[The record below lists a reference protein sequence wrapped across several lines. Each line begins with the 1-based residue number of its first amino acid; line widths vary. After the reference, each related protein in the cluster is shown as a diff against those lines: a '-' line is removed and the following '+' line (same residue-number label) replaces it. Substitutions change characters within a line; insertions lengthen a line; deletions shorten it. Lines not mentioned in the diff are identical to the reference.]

1 MHPNAGTP
9 RANHTSDANGVIV
22 QENQPTSAFEVYE
35 EAAEAVT
42 AEVVAESRLEPSD
55 ETEPPRVGVWFIA
68 VYMVTYFGLNLT
80 MLLPALFSIAY
91 KVQLIDPVG
100 KEASLGLVLGL
111 GGLLGLVLGP
121 VCGVLSDS
129 TRVRWGRR
137 RTWHLAGIVISA
149 LGALVI
155 AMSPNVPLMIVGY
168 GISQLGLAAFSAG
181 FNPVLAERVPSSQR
195 GKVGALGGVA
205 AALAGVGAYLLG
217 AQLTGN
223 IYVLFLLPVV
233 VFAAASVVF
242 FFTVKDGPA
251 PARTTRPSAR
261 ELFGSFLFN
270 PKKYSDFALVWL
282 GKFCLQFG
290 FTFFSAYQLYLLLD
304 RLGFTPEEAAGQ
316 LALVSGISLLA
327 MMGFAVL
334 GGFLS
339 DKLRRR
345 KVFIYIAAALI
356 ASGLAV
362 AAFAPNFALIAIGGI
377 LLSAGTGAFTSVD
390 LAMATDLLP
399 EKDKAGKY
407 MSIYYISATIP
418 GTLAP
423 LIAPVI
429 LLIGGAEANYTALFL
444 FGAVLSLGAIITT
457 WKVRAVR

>member
-1 MHPNAGTP
+1 MNE
-9 RANHTSDANGVIV
+9 NKSTSPAEGF
-22 QENQPTSAFEVYE
+22 EN
-35 EAAEAVT
+35 AAEAVT
-42 AEVVAESRLEPSD
+42 TAVVGESSPESPDSNQ
-55 ETEPPRVGVWFIA
+55 PPRVGAWFIV

-91 KVQLIDPVG
+91 KVQLIDPDG
-100 KEASLGLVLGL
+100 KEASLGLILGI
-111 GGLLGLVLGP
+111 GGLFGLFVGP
-121 VCGVLSDS
+121 LFGVLSDA

-137 RTWHLAGIVISA
+137 RTWHALGIVLAA
-149 LGALVI
+149 LGAFVI
-155 AMSPNVPLMIVGY
+155 ALAPNVPLMIVGY
-168 GISQLGLAAFSAG
+168 AVAQLGLAAFSAG
-181 FNPVLAERVPSSQR
+181 FNPVLAEHVPSSQR

-205 AALAGVGAYLLG
+205 ASLAGVGAYLLG

-223 IYVLFLLPVV
+223 LFVLFLLPVAI
-233 VFAAASVVF
+233 FAGASVVF

-251 PARTTRPSAR
+251 PADVTRPSAK

-270 PKKYSDFALVWL
+270 PVKYSDFALVWL

-290 FTFFSAYQLYLLLD
+290 FTFFSTYQLYLLLD
-304 RLGFTPEEAAGQ
+304 RLGFTAEEAAGQ
-316 LALVSGISLLA
+316 LAVVSGLSLVG
-327 MMGFAVL
+327 MMGFAIL

-345 KVFIYIAAALI
+345 KPFIYLAAALI
-356 ASGLAV
+356 AAGLLT
-362 AAFAPNFALIAIGGI
+362 AAFAPNFVIFAIGGI

-418 GTLAP
+418 GSIAP
-423 LIAPVI
+423 LVAPLI
-429 LLIGGAEANYTALFL
+429 LLIGGGDANYELLFI
-444 FGAVLSLGAIITT
+444 FGAVLALGAILTT
-457 WKVRAVR
+457 WRIRAVK